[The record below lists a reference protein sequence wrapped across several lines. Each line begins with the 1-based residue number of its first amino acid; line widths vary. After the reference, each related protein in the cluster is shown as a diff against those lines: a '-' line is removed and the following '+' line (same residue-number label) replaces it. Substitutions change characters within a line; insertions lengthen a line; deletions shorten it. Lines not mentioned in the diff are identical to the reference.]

1 MNYYRLIF
9 CTLLIIAPALIYAQQ
24 ETLTKRIEVTG
35 EAEMEITP
43 NEIDVRITLKEYLDG
58 RKKVEMDKLESGL
71 VKALRA
77 EDISKDK
84 LTIESIYGY
93 NWNWKKQRAEEFLAT
108 KSFKL
113 KVVNLKKMNDL
124 LERLDQKGINNV
136 SVASYT
142 HSDIIKFKNE
152 LKLQALKNAKE
163 KARYLLNGIDEQLGS
178 VIVVTEVDHHQPIA
192 YRAQMMEVADSELGY
207 QSDLEFQT
215 IKLKATIR
223 AVFGI
228 E

>member
-1 MNYYRLIF
+1 MNSYRLIF
-9 CTLLIIAPALIYAQQ
+9 TALLLIAPALICAQQ
-24 ETLTKRIEVTG
+24 ETLIKKIEVTG

-58 RKKVEMDKLESGL
+58 RKKVEMDKLEARL
-71 VKALRA
+71 VKAVKA

-84 LTIESIYGY
+84 LTVESIYGY

-142 HSDIIKFKNE
+142 HSDIKKFKNE

-163 KARYLLNGIDEQLGS
+163 KAGYLLKGIDEKLGS
-178 VIVVTEVDHHQPIA
+178 VIEVTEVDHHQPVA
-192 YRAQMMEVADSELGY
+192 YRAQMMEVADSESGY

>member
-1 MNYYRLIF
+1 MNKYRLIF
-9 CTLLIIAPALIYAQQ
+9 SALLILAPVLVQAQQ
-24 ETLTKRIEVTG
+24 EPLIKKIEVTG

-43 NEIDVRITLKEYLDG
+43 NEIDVRITLKEYVDG
-58 RKKVEMDKLESGL
+58 RKKVEMDKLEARL
-71 VKALRA
+71 VKAVKA
-77 EDISKDK
+77 EDLSKDK
-84 LTIESIYGY
+84 LTVESIYGY

-113 KVVNLKKMNDL
+113 KVVNLKKMNNL

-142 HSDIIKFKNE
+142 HSDINKFKNE

-163 KARYLLNGIDEQLGS
+163 KAGYLLNGIDEQLGS
-178 VIVVTEVDHHQPIA
+178 VIEVTEIDNQRPVA
-192 YRAQMMEVADSELGY
+192 YRAQMMEAADASGY

-215 IKLKATIR
+215 IKLKATIQ

-228 E
+228 K